1 MSAIYKREMRAYFTS
16 PLGYAV
22 LAILFAFSGF
32 LFYSYNLSAGDTSL
46 VGVFDTLF
54 IITLLIVLPVL
65 SMRLFSDEKRQRT
78 DQALLTAPVS
88 LTGIALGK
96 FLAALTV
103 FAAGI
108 SITLIYGVVIAFKVS
123 PDWSVFFGNYLGLL
137 MLGGLIIAIGLFISS
152 FTESQFVSAIATFA
166 VSFMLMMVDDL
177 TSIFTSNTLVVEAV
191 GFLSVYQRYYNFTV
205 GSIHYADVV
214 FFLSMQALFI
224 FLTVRSLDRKRRR
237 AVKGG
242 P

>member
-1 MSAIYKREMRAYFTS
+1 MSAVYKREMRAYFTS

-96 FLAALTV
+96 FFAALTV

-123 PDWSVFFGNYLGLL
+123 PDWSVFFGNFLGLL

-177 TSIFTSNTLVVEAV
+177 TSVFTSNTLVVEAV
-191 GFLSVYQRYYNFTV
+191 SFLSVYQRYYNFTV

-224 FLTVRSLDRKRRR
+224 FLTVRSLDRKRWS
-237 AVKGG
+237 
-242 P
+242 